1 MRVANL
7 FVYPFKSARGIT
19 LDRARIDAFG
29 MEGDRFAMLTDP
41 DGHFITQRDMPALAR
56 ISVEPVDGGGLRLA
70 MDGKGEIVAARPT
83 GEDRLGVDVWKSEL
97 SAALADEAVHATL
110 SDWLERPVRLVFF
123 DDRSKRIASEEWA
136 GEGTPVRFA
145 DGYQILVTTTGSL
158 KALNDDMAA
167 HGEAGVGMDRFRPN
181 IVIDSD
187 EPWAEDRWAAIEIGG
202 LRLDLVK
209 PCARCI
215 MTTQD
220 QHTGSREIASP
231 MPAMG
236 RIRMSADRRVPG
248 PLFGWNAVPRSEG
261 NINLGDAVTVIDE
274 REEGWSIKRRAS

>member
-1 MRVANL
+1 MRGANL
-7 FVYPFKSARGIT
+7 FIYPFKSARGST
-19 LDRARIDAFG
+19 LDSARVDAFG
-29 MEGDRFAMLTDP
+29 MQGDRFAMLTDP

-56 ISVEPVDGGGLRLA
+56 ISVEPAENGGLRLA

-97 SAALADEAVHATL
+97 SAALADTAVHETL
-110 SDWLERPVRLVFF
+110 SDWLERPVRMVFF
-123 DDRSKRIASEEWA
+123 DSHSTRIASEEWA

-202 LRLDLVK
+202 IRLDLVK

-220 QHTGSREIASP
+220 QRTGSREIASP

-261 NINLGDAVTVIDE
+261 HISLGDAVTVIDE
-274 REEGWSIKRRAS
+274 RQEGWAIKRRA